1 MSEKEPPKTK
11 VREARPLG
19 EPVRFGSYVLQKRI
33 AVGGMS
39 EVYLAKPASGRG
51 PAHEL
56 VIKRLLPS
64 GLGDRGSRS
73 TFEIEANLHAAA
85 RHPNVVE
92 VFEAGEVDGEP
103 YLAMEY
109 VPGVDAFRLMRR
121 AQSETK
127 RLPSAVA
134 IYVARELCKA
144 LDCVHGLK
152 DESGKPYAIVHRDV

>member
-1 MSEKEPPKTK
+1 MSGNEPPKTK

-19 EPVRFGSYVLQKRI
+19 EPIRFGSYVLLKRI

-39 EVYLAKPASGRG
+39 EVYLAKSANDPSSN
-51 PAHEL
+51 EL

-64 GLGDRGSRS
+64 VLGDPRSRS

-92 VFEAGEVDGEP
+92 VFEASDVDGEP
-103 YLAMEY
+103 FLAMEY

-121 AQSETK
+121 AQSESR

-144 LDCVHGLK
+144 LDCVHG
-152 DESGKPYAIVHRDV
+152 